1 MKVIALEAGE
11 SDLYASEKTLR
22 TIQGFLNVYS
32 GTSEASP
39 LLRARSRGAS
49 RSKASH
55 KGGNSAAH
63 GNRAS
68 PGRNAEPGMRRRL

>member
-32 GTSEASP
+32 GTSQRRATKEAIRRRTEIKRP
-39 LLRARSRGAS
+39 
-49 RSKASH
+49 
-55 KGGNSAAH
+55 
-63 GNRAS
+63 
-68 PGRNAEPGMRRRL
+68 PEGMRNLV